1 MNGLAWRLA
10 RRELSLRFRGL
21 RLLLVCLFL
30 GVGAL
35 AAIGSLTGA
44 IAGELAGVEYRTD
57 PVFGFEVPVS
67 VPGVE
72 SSLLQPRL
80 TWADPEAYDAKARE
94 LADMFRENFSKFTAD
109 DNIVAGGPS

>member
-1 MNGLAWRLA
+1 MLN
-10 RRELSLRFRGL
+10 
-21 RLLLVCLFL
+21 VTL
-30 GVGAL
+30 GSV
-35 AAIGSLTGA
+35 T
-44 IAGELAGVEYRTD
+44 
-57 PVFGFEVPVS
+57 PFS

-94 LADMFRENFSKFTAD
+94 LADMFRDNFSKFAAD

>member
-1 MNGLAWRLA
+1 MNTGWTGGPYGEGERMPIKATRAL
-10 RRELSLRFRGL
+10 LR
-21 RLLLVCLFL
+21 
-30 GVGAL
+30 A
-35 AAIGSLTGA
+35 A

-57 PVFGFEVPVS
+57 PVFGFEVPVA

-72 SSLLQPRL
+72 SSLLRAARS

-94 LADMFRENFSKFTAD
+94 LADMFRENFAKFTAD